1 MEHPDQA
8 GVVHVSLTPGC
19 SPPPLTYGTEE
30 EEGTV
35 GSQLLQCAHLKQQ
48 STVYIALY
56 NSDQENTWNKILL
69 KLDYW

>member
-19 SPPPLTYGTEE
+19 PPPPLTYGAEE

-48 STVYIALY
+48 STVYTTIY
-56 NSDQENTWNKILL
+56 NSDQENT
-69 KLDYW
+69 